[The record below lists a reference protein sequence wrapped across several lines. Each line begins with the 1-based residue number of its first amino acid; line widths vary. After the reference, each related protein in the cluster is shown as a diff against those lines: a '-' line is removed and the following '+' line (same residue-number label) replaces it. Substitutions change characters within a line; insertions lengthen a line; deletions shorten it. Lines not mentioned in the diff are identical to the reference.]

1 MAVVVCELGN
11 IISNETLGSL
21 VERGTQE
28 HLRMGGMFLSD
39 LFTNY
44 QNIYSIVFAKNYGL
58 TLVLANFLCQ
68 RQQGS

>member
-1 MAVVVCELGN
+1 MCELGN
-11 IISNETLGSL
+11 LISNETLGSL
-21 VERGTQE
+21 VERQRGTQE